1 MDWLTFIA
9 AVVSATAWPIAVLII
24 FLVIRKPLLELIPL
38 LQRLRYGDI
47 EIDFGSE
54 VNDLLQDM
62 RRVLPPVRQPAER
75 SPLQDNLLELARISP
90 RAVVLEA
97 WVELERSAIEAAR
110 RHKLNLRSKEQRSP
124 ILVGNA
130 LVEAGLLDE
139 NQQEMFYRLRN
150 LRNAAAHASEFAF
163 DADSALE
170 YAQVASRLAE
180 YLQQA

>member
-9 AVVSATAWPIAVLII
+9 AVVSATAWPAAVLII

-47 EIDFGSE
+47 EIDFGRE
-54 VNDLLQDM
+54 VDDLLQDM
-62 RRVLPPVRQPAER
+62 RRALPPVRQSAER

-97 WVELERSAIEAAR
+97 WVELERSAIDAAR
-110 RHKLNLRSKEQRSP
+110 RHQLNLRSKEQRSP
-124 ILVGNA
+124 LLLGNA

-139 NQQEMFYRLRN
+139 NQQEIFYRLRN

-170 YAQVASRLAE
+170 YAQVASRLSE
-180 YLQQA
+180 YLSQA